1 MKESLDQAKEEL
13 KRVDHLVY
21 VSLKYTRTVDVLKS
35 IIYRMIDAYE
45 FAIDSLLKK
54 ALEDKEIDKIPDREL
69 LKVELVKKSYD
80 EDLVHENMNT
90 YLLFRKLKN
99 VEYAKSDEYR
109 RHVAMTSEVD
119 GKVIIIDIDSI
130 SDYYKKIQNFIKYIE
145 ELIYENKND

>member
-13 KRVDHLVY
+13 KRVDHLIY
-21 VSLKYTRTVDVLKS
+21 VSLKYTRTVDVLMS
-35 IIYRMIDAYE
+35 IIDRMINAYG

-54 ALEDKEIDKIPDREL
+54 AQEDKKIDKIPDREL
-69 LKVELVKKSYD
+69 LKAELAKKVYD
-80 EDLVHENMNT
+80 EEVVQKNVNI

-119 GKVIIIDIDSI
+119 GKIIKIDIDSI
-130 SDYYKKIQNFIKYIE
+130 SDYYKKIQNFIKYID
-145 ELIYENKND
+145 ELIYEE

>member
-13 KRVDHLVY
+13 KRVDHLIY

-35 IIYRMIDAYE
+35 VIERMINAYG
-45 FAIDSLLKK
+45 FAIDVLLKK
-54 ALEDKEIDKIPDREL
+54 ALEGKEIDKIPDRDL
-69 LKVELVKKSYD
+69 LKAELVKKVYD
-80 EDLVHENMNT
+80 EESVHDNMNT

-99 VEYAKSDEYR
+99 VEYKKSDEYR

-145 ELIYENKND
+145 ELIGEE